1 MILLDILQLT
11 NMFSAANPAELYAEL
26 RREVWLS
33 SGLRHPN
40 IVALKGMVHEN
51 S

>member
-1 MILLDILQLT
+1 MIQSGDFFDPLISLT
-11 NMFSAANPAELYAEL
+11 SFVVVNPAESFAEL

-40 IVALKGMVHEN
+40 IVALKGT
-51 S
+51 